1 MTTCQRMTSSSKRLS
16 PSEHDVDLRS
26 ASVTTT
32 VPRFEELAAPSHWRT
47 VDFISD
53 LHLQASEPATVDA
66 FTRYLTHGSADALFI
81 LGDLFEVWVGDDAMA
96 EPGCFEAQ
104 GCAALKA
111 AAQRMPVYF
120 MHGNR
125 DFLAGQGFAQHC
137 GITLLDDPTV
147 LTFAG
152 QRYLLS
158 HGDLLCIDDVDYQRF
173 RVQARS
179 SAWQH
184 QFLSQPLATR
194 RAQARGIRQESEA
207 RKQSGASYADV
218 DHTAAIAWLHAA
230 DAHTLV
236 HGHTH
241 KPATHTL
248 APGLQRV
255 VLSDW
260 DAAALPPRLETLRL
274 SAAGLERV
282 KLAPTYQPS

>member
-1 MTTCQRMTSSSKRLS
+1 M
-16 PSEHDVDLRS
+16 
-26 ASVTTT
+26 TTT

-53 LHLQASEPATVDA
+53 LHLQASEPATVA
-66 FTRYLTHGSADALFI
+66 VWQHYLQTTQADALFI
-81 LGDLFEVWVGDDAMA
+81 LGDLFEVWVGDDALL
-96 EPGCFEAQ
+96 EPGSFEAQ

-111 AAQRMPVYF
+111 AAQRLPVYF

-125 DFLAGQGFAQHC
+125 DFLAGPAFLAHC
-137 GITLLDDPTV
+137 GVTGLTDPTV
-147 LTFAG
+147 LSFES

-158 HGDLLCIDDVDYQRF
+158 HGDLLCLDDVDYQRF

-179 SAWQH
+179 EAWQT

-207 RKQSGASYADV
+207 RKQSGATYADV
-218 DHTAAIAWLHAA
+218 DGPAAIAWLQAA
-230 DAHTLV
+230 QAHTLI

-241 KPATHTL
+241 RPANHAL
-248 APGLQRV
+248 APGLQRI

-260 DAAALPPRLETLRL
+260 DAAALPPRVETLRL
-274 SAAGLERV
+274 SRAGLERIPLV
-282 KLAPTYQPS
+282 PMYERS